1 MTRPPHC
8 RTAAHP
14 VSAAMEPRGRPP
26 RPTTMKTHRFQT
38 GIRHKAGAAAA
49 LGAVVVL
56 AAACGSQTAA
66 VGPSAQARSSLS
78 ITVTAAQ
85 GATPK
90 HWILTCA
97 PAGGNHPDAAAACA
111 ALTHVKSPFAP
122 VSSHLMCSMIDSG
135 PQTARITGTWEGKPV
150 SATYSRTDG
159 CQTARWNA
167 LEKVLG
173 QVNPGGP
180 MIPATS
186 SNS

>member
-1 MTRPPHC
+1 
-8 RTAAHP
+8 
-14 VSAAMEPRGRPP
+14 
-26 RPTTMKTHRFQT
+26 MKTHTSQT
-38 GIRHKAGAAAA
+38 GIRHKAGAAAV

-56 AAACGSQTAA
+56 AAACGSSSA
-66 VGPSAQARSSLS
+66 VGPSAQAKSALS

-90 HWILTCA
+90 HWTLTCG
-97 PAGGNHPDAAAACA
+97 PAGGSHPDAAAACA
-111 ALTHVKSPFAP
+111 ALTQVKSPFAP
-122 VSSHLMCSMIDSG
+122 VSGHVMCPMIASG

-150 SATYSRTDG
+150 SAAYSRTDG

-167 LEKVLG
+167 LKKVLG

-180 MIPATS
+180 LIPASS